1 MVAYNGTI
9 VEGHRRYSIEALNNT
24 IRQIEEDNLQYLL
37 MRQERRSKRN
47 KKNILSKLLGGR

>member
-1 MVAYNGTI
+1 MVAHNRAI
-9 VEGHRRYSIEALNNT
+9 VEGHRRYSIEELNNT

>member
-1 MVAYNGTI
+1 MIAYNGTI
-9 VEGHRRYSIEALNNT
+9 VEGHRRYGIEELNNT

-47 KKNILSKLLGGR
+47 KKNILSKLFGGR